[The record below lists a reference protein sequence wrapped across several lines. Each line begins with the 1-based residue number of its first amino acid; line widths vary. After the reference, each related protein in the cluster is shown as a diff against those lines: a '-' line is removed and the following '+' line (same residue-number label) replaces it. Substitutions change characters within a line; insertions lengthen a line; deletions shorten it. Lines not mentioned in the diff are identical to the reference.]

1 MLFWFLVFAIASLL
15 LTPTFWMRRH
25 IGWQVVKLA
34 FAFVYGGV
42 IIGYLSLMDETI
54 SAVMM
59 QLAFMYPIV
68 LVADLMVMMTRS
80 LGQAGMKRTKDTA
93 KEARSERLLLIGFG
107 AAGVLFAFWIVL
119 ALIYPLFVKDE
130 LYRIVQAKETADRIA
145 ATDIQHIPTVP
156 KETAGY
162 VADKLIG
169 GIPKASYYQLGEL
182 TRQKIGSEE
191 FWLAPIE
198 YKGLFESWN
207 AKSLPG
213 FIKVSA
219 EDKDRPAEF
228 VDREAFVYSPSAF
241 FGRDLMRKVRSEYP
255 KDILRFAG
263 FEPDENEKPYW
274 IVSYGHYRNFRG
286 GFELD
291 GAIVIDA
298 MTGAM
303 TKYALSEL
311 PDFIDYAVPA
321 DVAFD
326 YNQWHAK
333 YKHGW
338 WNTLF
343 GKRDIYEVT
352 EWGTD
357 EEVIGLFGPD
367 NKMYWFTD
375 HTTRGTNSMV
385 GYTLMN
391 GRTGEYMYY
400 TGTKGMSDGKA
411 AIEAVNNTFLK
422 DAWTGTNS
430 ILYNIYGEEAWYIP
444 VIDTKGVLRKIAIV
458 NARNTQIVAYGDSK
472 QNAFN
477 SYKVRMAASK
487 NNTNEAPTDVANKT
501 EITGKVLRLGELTV
515 ENITLIQILLE
526 GSDKVFMANPQAI
539 VYAPFMKEGDT
550 VRLTYTDTEEQ
561 IVSVDQLFN
570 VTLGK

>member
-1 MLFWFLVFAIASLL
+1 MFFWFIVFTVASLL
-15 LTPTFWMRRH
+15 LTPTLWIRRLY
-25 IGWQVVKLA
+25 GWQAAKLLLA
-34 FAFVYGGV
+34 FIYGG
-42 IIGYLSLMDETI
+42 IIVGYLQLMDQTA
-54 SAVMM
+54 SAVIM
-59 QLAFMYPIV
+59 QLTFMYPII
-68 LVADLMVMMTRS
+68 LTLD
-80 LGQAGMKRTKDTA
+80 
-93 KEARSERLLLIGFG
+93 LLILAAGSADRASKKRANGAGAGRWAAIGYG
-107 AAGVLFAFWIVL
+107 AAAILFVGWIGL
-119 ALIYPLFVKDE
+119 ALIYPLFVKDD
-130 LYRIVQAKETADRIA
+130 LYQIVQAKETAEKIA

-169 GIPKASYYQLGEL
+169 GIPKASYFQLGEL
-182 TRQKIGSEE
+182 TRQKIGTEE
-191 FWLAPIE
+191 YWLAPIE

-219 EDKDRPAEF
+219 EDKDQPAEF
-228 VDREAFVYSPSAF
+228 VDQESFTYSPSAY
-241 FGRDLMRKVRSEYP
+241 FGHDLMRKVRSQYP
-255 KDILRFAG
+255 RDIIRFAG

-274 IVSYGHYRNFRG
+274 IVSYGHYKNFRS
-286 GFELD
+286 GFELE
-291 GAIVIDA
+291 GAIIVDA
-298 MTGAM
+298 KTGAM
-303 TKYALSEL
+303 AKYGLSEL
-311 PDFIDYAVPA
+311 PEFVDFAVPA
-321 DVAFD
+321 SVAFD
-326 YNQWHAK
+326 YNVWHAK

-343 GKRDIYEVT
+343 GKKDIYEVT
-352 EWGTD
+352 EWDTG

-367 NKMYWFTD
+367 NQMYWFTD

-391 GRTGEYMYY
+391 GRTGEYTYY

-487 NNTNEAPTDVANKT
+487 NSTNDAPTDTANKK

-515 ENITLIQILLE
+515 ENIALIQILIE
-526 GSDKVFMANPQAI
+526 GNDKVFMANPQAI
-539 VYAPFMKEGDT
+539 IYAPFLKEGDI

-561 IVSVDQLFN
+561 IVSIDQLYN

>member
-1 MLFWFLVFAIASLL
+1 MFFWFVVFTIAFLL
-15 LTPTFWMRRH
+15 LTPTLWMRRH
-25 IGWQVVKLA
+25 YGWQAIKLLL
-34 FAFVYGGV
+34 AFVYGGIFV
-42 IIGYLSLMDETI
+42 GYLWLVDQTA
-54 SAVMM
+54 SAVIM
-59 QLAFMYPIV
+59 QLAFLYPIALTLDLTMLMMGSAATGKRRPKEASQRANRSSLPTLGFSVAGILFAAWIV
-68 LVADLMVMMTRS
+68 LVAV
-80 LGQAGMKRTKDTA
+80 
-93 KEARSERLLLIGFG
+93 
-107 AAGVLFAFWIVL
+107 
-119 ALIYPLFVKDE
+119 YPLFVKDD
-130 LYRIVQAKETADRIA
+130 LYDIVKAQETSEKIA

-156 KETAGY
+156 KETAEY

-182 TRQKIGSEE
+182 TRQKIGAEE

-198 YKGLFESWN
+198 YKGFFESWN

-228 VDREAFVYSPSAF
+228 VDQESFTYSPSAY
-241 FGRDLMRKVRSEYP
+241 FGDDLMRKVRSQYP

-274 IVSYGHYRNFRG
+274 IVSYGHYKNFRN
-286 GFELD
+286 GFVLD
-291 GAIVIDA
+291 GAIIVDA
-298 MTGAM
+298 RTGEM
-303 TKYALSEL
+303 TKYKLSDL
-311 PDFIDYAVPA
+311 PPFVDFAVPPS
-321 DVAFD
+321 VAFD

-343 GKRDIYEVT
+343 GKKDIYEVT
-352 EWGTD
+352 EWNTG

-367 NKMYWFTD
+367 KQMYWFTD

-391 GRTGEYMYY
+391 GRTGEYTYY

-472 QNAFN
+472 LNAFN

-487 NNTNEAPTDVANKT
+487 SNTNDAPTNAADSKQ
-501 EITGKVLRLGELTV
+501 ITGKVLRLGEMTV

-526 GSDKVFMANPQAI
+526 GSDKIFMANPQAI

-550 VRLTYTDTEEQ
+550 VRITYTDTEEQ
-561 IVSVDQLFN
+561 IVSVDQLYN
-570 VTLGK
+570 VTIGK